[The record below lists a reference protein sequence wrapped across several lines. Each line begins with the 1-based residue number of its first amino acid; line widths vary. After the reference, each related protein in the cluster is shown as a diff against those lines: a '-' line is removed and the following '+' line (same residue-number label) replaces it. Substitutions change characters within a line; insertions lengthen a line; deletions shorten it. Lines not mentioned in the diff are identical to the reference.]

1 MKLFGSSRSSHS
13 APIDWSSLLSLLED
27 DDRRAAIQQ
36 IYPGERRESFLGSLK
51 RIASESPKAKLGVA
65 DNTASQKTDQQSK
78 RLVEDLSSVVRSAG
92 RQLQTA
98 EQLVNWPTVAVAGML
113 NSGKTSLVATFL
125 SEHGRRRTL
134 RGNGNHEGTHRFILW
149 LPSQWE
155 KDSELYGLLM
165 QRIGDAIGQPPE
177 MLSNDVDEA
186 HAQYNNRDGHVDLL
200 SVPLVG
206 TDPMLDEVGIGL
218 LDCPDIVSD
227 EAFGLGSPEQRRQV
241 LGKAATLCSAFLVV
255 SSAESSRDATLG
267 DLLRVASDLMPGIPR
282 MLAVNKI
289 RPRQTP
295 DQVFETFDPLARA
308 HGIDTVYAAYD
319 FEIPGSRPYIPAPED
334 VIARAMDPE
343 SDSLPVFF
351 SLREATDENPPAS
364 IDDDRLL
371 QALPKRLDRGILFES
386 FRYSLENNLRRS
398 IWDQG
403 FSEIDKDA
411 DRSVK
416 QTAIA
421 QRCLLG
427 ATLDFFAHREVG
439 VEIAELRLHQSE
451 RIIRQLSESFAI
463 TAPWYARWGVRM
475 NAKLRGVFGGAG
487 SFLRNLTPSAIAQ
500 RTADDLK
507 GKFRSGDSGAILT
520 PARLVQAIERHGGSA
535 KLRHWP
541 PISGGVNSGESI
553 DNQNTADT
561 LESDADSA
569 ATGQWNDAAEAAIL
583 RFERDDFTSLDPR
596 RLDEAVRQM
605 WDEIPRGKKLLVG
618 LTPLG
623 ALLATFGGV
632 LAIPLDF
639 GSTLIASASM
649 SELFI
654 AGGLTAFATAW
665 AGKQNTRNV
674 EQQAARQQVA
684 DFQAVLC
691 DTFGV
696 ARVAAAPTIE
706 VGGKK
711 ETLPQPKIIARQAS
725 GPALTLCQIR
735 DDFKQE
741 LQKLLPRN

>member
-1 MKLFGSSRSSHS
+1 MKFFGSSRSAHQAS
-13 APIDWSSLLSLLED
+13 IDWSALLSLMED
-27 DDRRAAIQQ
+27 DDRRAAVEQA
-36 IYPGERRESFLGSLK
+36 YPRQRRESFLGALR
-51 RIASESPKAKLGVA
+51 RIAVKTMPGELAGPPDPA
-65 DNTASQKTDQQSK
+65 D
-78 RLVEDLSSVVRSAG
+78 DLCNIVRSAG

-125 SEHGRRRTL
+125 SENGRRRTL
-134 RGNGNHEGTHRFILW
+134 RGNANDEGTHRFVLW

-155 KDSELYGLLM
+155 QDRELYSLLI
-165 QRIGDAIGQPPE
+165 QRIGDAIGHPPE
-177 MLSNDVDEA
+177 MLSDDPEEA
-186 HAQYNNRDGHVDLL
+186 HQQYNNRLGQADLL

-206 TDPMLDEVGIGL
+206 TDSMLDEVGIGL

-227 EAFGLGSPEQRRQV
+227 EAFGLGSPQQRRQV

-255 SSAESSRDATLG
+255 SSAESARDAALG

-295 DQVFETFDPLARA
+295 DQVFETFDPLART
-308 HGIDTVYAAYD
+308 HGIDTIYAAYD
-319 FEIPGSRPYIPAPED
+319 FEIPGSRPYIPAPDE
-334 VIARAMDPE
+334 VVAHAMNPE

-351 SLREATDENPPAS
+351 SLHAGADENPPAS
-364 IDDDRLL
+364 IAEDRLL
-371 QALPKRLDRGILFES
+371 QALPKRLDRGVLFES
-386 FRYSLENNLRRS
+386 FRYSLESNLRRS
-398 IWDQG
+398 VWDQG
-403 FSEIDKDA
+403 YTAIDQDA
-411 DRSVK
+411 DRSAK
-416 QTAIA
+416 QTAMA

-427 ATLDFFAHREVG
+427 ATLDFFAHREIG
-439 VEIAELRLHQSE
+439 VEISELRLHQSE

-463 TAPWYARWGVRM
+463 TAPWYARWGVRL
-475 NAKLRGVFGGAG
+475 NAKLRGMFGGA
-487 SFLRNLTPSAIAQ
+487 SSLLRNLTPSAIAQ
-500 RTADDLK
+500 RTAEDLK
-507 GKFRSGDSGAILT
+507 GRFKSGDSGAILT
-520 PARLVQAIERHGGSA
+520 PPRLVQAIERHGGA
-535 KLRHWP
+535 GKLTHWP
-541 PISGGVNSGESI
+541 AISEKS
-553 DNQNTADT
+553 DDT
-561 LESDADSA
+561 GD
-569 ATGQWNDAAEAAIL
+569 WNEAAEAAIL

-639 GSTLIASASM
+639 GTTLIASASM
-649 SELFI
+649 TELFI

-696 ARVAAAPTIE
+696 ARAEKPATIE
-706 VGGKK
+706 VAGKK
-711 ETLPQPKIIARQAS
+711 EVLPKPKIIVRQAS
-725 GPALTLCQIR
+725 GPTLNLYDVR
-735 DDFKQE
+735 EEFKQE
-741 LQKLLPRN
+741 LQKLLPRS